1 MRFVKFCNVKTIDVD
16 ADEFDDN
23 ADDPCD
29 VYHSI

>member
-1 MRFVKFCNVKTIDVD
+1 MLCNEIYTIDVD